1 MSNDRTLIKFC
12 FEVDPFEID
21 TYHFQANHSTQV
33 RLVEM
38 TGNSSLNDVSLLIGS
53 LLAFN
58 DLSFNSEFFNALFK
72 EEELALVGGLL
83 FEQNNRVIGAS
94 CCADFQDWSSVVDE
108 IKKKSSPWMGHSPSH
123 WFEFENENIILW
135 SEDEVIENAYSIRL
149 TQHEFNKQFLKAK
162 QELNYFAK
170 KIEVWAAENCYADC
184 SNFLNGIKH
193 YLLFEKT

>member
-1 MSNDRTLIKFC
+1 MSNAQTLVKFC
-12 FEVDPFEID
+12 FKVDPFAND
-21 TYHFQANHSTQV
+21 AYDFQVNYSTQV

-38 TGNSSLNDVSLLIGS
+38 TSNSSLNDVGLFIGS

-94 CCADFQDWSSVVDE
+94 CCADFQDWSSVVDG
-108 IKKKSSPWMGHSPSH
+108 IKNKSSPWMGHSPDP
-123 WFEFENENIILW
+123 WFEFESDNIILW
-135 SEDEVIENAYSIRL
+135 SDEVIENAYSIRF
-149 TQHEFNKQFLKAK
+149 TQHEFNRQFLKAK

-170 KIEVWAAENCYADC
+170 KIEVWALENCHAD
-184 SNFLNGIKH
+184 SSSFLYGIRH
-193 YLLFEKT
+193 YLFFNED